1 MSAKGLGRVIG
12 LLFLVQVLL
21 AVPVYT
27 EVGMMRSVI
36 GPDFLANA
44 AGSATQIRVAVLLT
58 FVLGALTLAAGLTAW
73 PILRRLSERMALL
86 FLSLCIVGLATQAIE
101 AAATRDMVTMSLL
114 YAKPDAPKE
123 IFEPLGVLARS
134 TWSSTHFVNLALGHV
149 KAFTFYLIV
158 FRFGLI
164 PRVLGGVGMAATALS
179 ITAATM
185 PLVGYPF
192 SYALVGPAGLMQ
204 LILSLWLIAKGFAE
218 RPDPSPDES
227 ESDESRWAR
236 DSTG

>member
-1 MSAKGLGRVIG
+1 MKSAESLGRVVG
-12 LLFLVQVLL
+12 LLFLAQALL

-44 AGSATQIRVAVLLT
+44 AASATLIRVAVLLT

-73 PILRRLSERMALL
+73 PIFRRHSERMALL
-86 FLSLCIVGLATQAIE
+86 FLSLCVAGLATQAVE
-101 AAATRDMVTMSLL
+101 AAATRDMVTMSQL
-114 YAKPDAPKE
+114 YAKPDAPKNL
-123 IFEPLGVLARS
+123 FEVLGAMARS

-149 KAFTFYLIV
+149 KAFTFYLIL
-158 FRFGLI
+158 FRFGLV
-164 PRVLGGVGMAATALS
+164 PRALGGIGMAATALS
-179 ITAATM
+179 TTAATM

-218 RPDPSPDES
+218 RPDPPRGEA
-227 ESDESRWAR
+227 ESDETRRA
-236 DSTG
+236 

>member
-1 MSAKGLGRVIG
+1 MRTSKSLGRIVG
-12 LLFLVQVLL
+12 LLFLAQVFL

-36 GPDFLANA
+36 GPNFLANA
-44 AGSATQIRVAVLLT
+44 AGSAAQIRVAVLLT
-58 FVLGALTLAAGLTAW
+58 FVLGALTLAAALTAW
-73 PILRRLSERMALL
+73 PILRHHSERMALL
-86 FLSLCIVGLATQAIE
+86 FLSLCVVGLATQAIE

-123 IFEPLGVLARS
+123 LFEQLGPLSRS

-158 FRFGLI
+158 FRFGLV
-164 PRVLGGVGMAATALS
+164 PRALGGIGMAATALS
-179 ITAATM
+179 TTAATM

-192 SYALVGPAGLMQ
+192 SYALVAPAGLMQ
-204 LILSLWLIAKGFAE
+204 LVLSLWLIAKGFAE
-218 RPDPSPDES
+218 RPNLPSGE
-227 ESDESRWAR
+227 A
-236 DSTG
+236 